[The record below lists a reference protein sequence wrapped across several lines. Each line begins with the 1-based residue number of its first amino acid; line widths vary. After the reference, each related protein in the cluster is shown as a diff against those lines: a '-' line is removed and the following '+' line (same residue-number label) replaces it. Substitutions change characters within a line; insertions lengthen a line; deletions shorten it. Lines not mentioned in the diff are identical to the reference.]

1 MLIPGDI
8 VVALFT
14 YSDLSGAKI
23 RPALVVST
31 EAYIKETGLVVL
43 AAISS
48 RPVKNQ
54 YEVNLA
60 EWDKVGL
67 RIPSK
72 LCVGKLMTVNLV
84 LVKKIGHLTDFDT
97 EPIKDLGSK
106 ILYSF

>member
-1 MLIPGDI
+1 MLIPGDV

-48 RPVKNQ
+48 KPVKNQ
-54 YEVNLA
+54 YEVKLV
-60 EWDKVGL
+60 EWDKAGL
-67 RIPSK
+67 RVPSK
-72 LCVGKLMTVNLV
+72 LCVGKLMTVNLA

-97 EPIKDLGSK
+97 ELIKDLGSK
-106 ILYSF
+106 ILYFN